1 MPANTTQNK
10 TIIYVTKNH
19 NTQSLMSKYTAFD
32 LSILH
37 INVNN
42 QQVLIN
48 LHNIN
53 ISEDDDQ
60 DLHTPHI
67 QSV

>member
-1 MPANTTQNK
+1 MGQFTATTSANRNQRE

-19 NTQSLMSKYTAFD
+19 STQSVMKKYTAFD

-42 QQVLIN
+42 QQVPMN
-48 LHNIN
+48 LHNIDV
-53 ISEDDDQ
+53 SEDDD
-60 DLHTPHI
+60 
-67 QSV
+67 